1 MFISADR
8 FRVITKADMHAAALI
23 AEGFRRLREQQ
34 KPALDGAQSKSREAG
49 CSDSESVNV
58 GNHEPASQGLGET
71 P

>member
-34 KPALDGAQSKSREAG
+34 VSNAGTGAPGSVDLVPAEHA
-49 CSDSESVNV
+49 SDPVA
-58 GNHEPASQGLGET
+58 EPMKE
-71 P
+71 PK